1 MLMWKHADGSGRIG
15 FFLSFFSVIEF
26 HWILLATQSWSG
38 GSGFSG
44 LAIEREP
51 VANDFAIGLT
61 FISDFYCQPMV
72 IKSAI
77 EHRGHYRVL
86 IEKESMQGV
95 LAVNGRV
102 IFLTQGMLTSGMFSF
117 TISPK
122 INREQKI
129 ALQVR

>member
-1 MLMWKHADGSGRIG
+1 M
-15 FFLSFFSVIEF
+15 IEF

-72 IKSAI
+72 IKSTI
-77 EHRGHYRVL
+77 EHRGHYRVQ

-102 IFLTQGMLTSGMFSF
+102 IFLTQDMLTSGMFSF